1 MDINRA
7 IKIINLEPTEFCALK
22 EEKMVAFKI
31 FFKSF
36 GVDIQD
42 KNGNYKCVYEIL
54 KETAINKGGVE

>member
-7 IKIINLEPTEFCALK
+7 IKIINLEPTEFSAK
-22 EEKMVAFKI
+22 KKKKIEAFKV

-42 KNGNYKCVYEIL
+42 KNGNYKTVYEIL
-54 KETAINKGGVE
+54 KEAAMNKGGGK

>member
-22 EEKMVAFKI
+22 EEKMEAFKV
-31 FFKSF
+31 FFRSF

-42 KNGNYKCVYEIL
+42 KNGKCCTYS
-54 KETAINKGGVE
+54 